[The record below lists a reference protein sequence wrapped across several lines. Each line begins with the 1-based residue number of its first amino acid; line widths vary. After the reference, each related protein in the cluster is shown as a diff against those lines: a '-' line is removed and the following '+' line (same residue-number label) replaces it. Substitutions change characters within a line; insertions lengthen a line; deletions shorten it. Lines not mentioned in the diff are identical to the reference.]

1 MKHIPLILLSLRLLG
16 AKTDDA
22 LAFRIELAQAI
33 VDADTTA
40 HEARIL
46 MSIARWESGY
56 RRDVANCTVNGDANK
71 AYGPFQVQTRSAKE
85 RECICGSLVCAAQV
99 AVKRIRESYALCS
112 YLPEQEKLAGYTSGG
127 CSGRKAKAMARTRW
141 VP

>member
-1 MKHIPLILLSLRLLG
+1 MKYIPLILLSLRLLV

-33 VDADTTA
+33 VEADTTA
-40 HEARIL
+40 HEARLL

-56 RRDVANCTVNGDANK
+56 RRDVADCTVNGDAGRSV
-71 AYGPFQVQTRSAKE
+71 GPFQIQTRSAKE

>member
-1 MKHIPLILLSLRLLG
+1 MNIIPLVLLSLGLLA
-16 AKTDDA
+16 AKTDEA
-22 LAFRIELAQAI
+22 KSFRIELAQAI
-33 VDADTTA
+33 VDAGATP
-40 HEARIL
+40 HEGRLL

-56 RRDVANCTVNGDANK
+56 RRDVANCTVNGDAGRSV
-71 AYGPFQVQTRSAKE
+71 GPFQIQTRSAKE

-112 YLPEQEKLAGYTSGG
+112 YLPEQEKLSAYCSGG